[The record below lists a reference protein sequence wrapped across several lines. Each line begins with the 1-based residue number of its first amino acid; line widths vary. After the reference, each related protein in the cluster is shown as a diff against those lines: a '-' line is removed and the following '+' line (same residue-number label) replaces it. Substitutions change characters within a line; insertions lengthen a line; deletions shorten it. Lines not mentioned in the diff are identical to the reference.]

1 MTQVYRQKPG
11 IPARNVE
18 GVMAVITPHS
28 SEIHQLNAVGAVI
41 WEACSDGAT
50 HAQLLGTLM
59 EHYEVSLEVATAD
72 LDHFLAE
79 ATQKGILVIST

>member
-28 SEIHQLNAVGAVI
+28 SEIHRLNAAGAVI
-41 WEACSDGAT
+41 WEACAEGAT
-50 HAQLLGTLM
+50 RAQLLDALLDA
-59 EHYEVSLEVATAD
+59 YEVSPEVATAD
-72 LDHFLAE
+72 LNQFLDE
-79 ATQKGILVIST
+79 ATQKGILVVST